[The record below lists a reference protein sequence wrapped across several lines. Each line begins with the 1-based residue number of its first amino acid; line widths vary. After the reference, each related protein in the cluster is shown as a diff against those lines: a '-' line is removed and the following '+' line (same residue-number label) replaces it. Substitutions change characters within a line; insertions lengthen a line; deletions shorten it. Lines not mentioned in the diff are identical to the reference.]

1 LDELLAERERA
12 QLPPTPPPALTV
24 DPVAVPAAVDTRRR
38 AVRQR
43 LAELEHAARRNYRSA
58 EEARRVL
65 VDEHQRL
72 EQELSAR
79 TLAQQEA
86 AALRRELERLTTEE
100 TRRQAQEHASAQRAA
115 RAEIA
120 DELKHFQDEHER
132 ALHEVAILQGS
143 LSEHDGLLDEYVTR
157 LRDEQGAR
165 ADLRAELDRAEAARS
180 LAERSLQRATE
191 NARHGAEDEMIRLAT
206 AEQELADTRS
216 DRDRLAA
223 KLAELTAGD
232 GAIGRLTAELDNKT
246 SEIGQLGVRI
256 ADLSA
261 RIDASEDAAHAA
273 RAERDAA
280 VAQRCDLQA
289 RRQESERAR
298 LDAEQAVVD
307 ATAQIGALEAALAEH
322 IETADARTRELDL
335 TLGKLRREAREAG
348 NARSAAEAALAA
360 AVAERDDL
368 RTRVAD
374 AEAQSVRARAD
385 GDRLRAHAAALGDEL
400 AAVRATVA
408 VLQTAA
414 PAPVNADAPPVA
426 PQPEELQSDQSPVPE
441 DQSQSDTPPPLPLR
455 IAGRH
460 APAPPPARRRPRRE
474 PATAAGAPV
483 APPAAASAAVAL
495 AAPEPRVAPAFVPAL
510 EPDAAAPEA
519 TPAPVVA
526 EGADGTAEASAPA
539 PEQTAPTETFRRTA
553 LAEFTALATSSGD
566 DFTFRRH

>member
-1 LDELLAERERA
+1 MRGSGVHWPADFADDASRRTGGSRLLLDELLAERERA

-24 DPVAVPAAVDTRRR
+24 DPVAVPATVDTSRR

-43 LAELEHAARRNYRSA
+43 LAELENAARRNYRSA

-65 VDEHQRL
+65 ADEHQRL

-79 TLAQQEA
+79 THAQQEA

-100 TRRQAQEHASAQRAA
+100 TRRQAQERASAQRAA

-132 ALHEVAILQGS
+132 ALHEVAILRSS
-143 LSEHDGLLDEYVTR
+143 LAEHDGLLDEYVTR

-165 ADLRAELDRAEAARS
+165 ADLRVELDRAEAARS

-232 GAIGRLTAELDNKT
+232 GAIGRLTAELDAKI
-246 SEIGQLGVRI
+246 SETAQLGARI

-261 RIDASEDAAHAA
+261 RIDASEDAAHEA

-280 VAQRCDLQA
+280 VAE
-289 RRQESERAR
+289 RRELDSILRESDRAR
-298 LDAEQAVVD
+298 LHAEQAVAD
-307 ATAQIGALEAALAEH
+307 AVAKIASLEVALAEH
-322 IETADARTRELDL
+322 IETGDARTRELDL

-348 NARSAAEAALAA
+348 NACSATEEALAD
-360 AVAERDDL
+360 AVGERDDL
-368 RTRVAD
+368 RARIGD
-374 AEAQSVRARAD
+374 AEAESVRARAD

-414 PAPVNADAPPVA
+414 PAPVDA
-426 PQPEELQSDQSPVPE
+426 
-441 DQSQSDTPPPLPLR
+441 
-455 IAGRH
+455 
-460 APAPPPARRRPRRE
+460 APAP
-474 PATAAGAPV
+474 V
-483 APPAAASAAVAL
+483 DL
-495 AAPEPRVAPAFVPAL
+495 A
-510 EPDAAAPEA
+510 
-519 TPAPVVA
+519 
-526 EGADGTAEASAPA
+526 
-539 PEQTAPTETFRRTA
+539 
-553 LAEFTALATSSGD
+553 
-566 DFTFRRH
+566 

>member
-1 LDELLAERERA
+1 MRGSGVHWPADFADDASRRTGGSRLLLDELLAERERA

-24 DPVAVPAAVDTRRR
+24 DPVAVPATVDTGRR

-43 LAELEHAARRNYRSA
+43 LAELENAARRNYRSA

-65 VDEHQRL
+65 ADEHLRL

-79 TLAQQEA
+79 THAKQEA
-86 AALRRELERLTTEE
+86 AALRRELERLTTDE
-100 TRRQAQEHASAQRAA
+100 TRHQAQERASAQRAA

-120 DELKHFQDEHER
+120 DELKHLQDEHEH
-132 ALHEVAILQGS
+132 ALDEVANLRSS
-143 LSEHDGLLDEYVTR
+143 LSEHDRLLDEYVTR

-165 ADLRAELDRAEAARS
+165 ADLRVELDRAETARS

-232 GAIGRLTAELDNKT
+232 GAIGHLTAELDAKV

-261 RIDASEDAAHAA
+261 RIDASEDAAQEA

-280 VAQRCDLQA
+280 VVQRREL
-289 RRQESERAR
+289 EAR
-298 LDAEQAVVD
+298 LQDSEGARLVTEQRVVD
-307 ATAQIGALEAALAEH
+307 ATAKIGALEVALAEH
-322 IETADARTRELDL
+322 IETGDARTRELDL
-335 TLGKLRREAREAG
+335 TLGKLRRESREAG

-360 AVAERDDL
+360 AVCERDEL
-368 RTRVAD
+368 RSRIAD

-385 GDRLRAHAAALGDEL
+385 SDRLRAHAAALGDEL

-414 PAPVNADAPPVA
+414 
-426 PQPEELQSDQSPVPE
+426 
-441 DQSQSDTPPPLPLR
+441 
-455 IAGRH
+455 
-460 APAPPPARRRPRRE
+460 
-474 PATAAGAPV
+474 
-483 APPAAASAAVAL
+483 
-495 AAPEPRVAPAFVPAL
+495 
-510 EPDAAAPEA
+510 
-519 TPAPVVA
+519 
-526 EGADGTAEASAPA
+526 
-539 PEQTAPTETFRRTA
+539 
-553 LAEFTALATSSGD
+553 
-566 DFTFRRH
+566 